1 MLRTCRA
8 VSHKAPQMGRTATPL
23 HTGGGEGGA
32 GAENF
37 PQGASTPVWTLRG
50 WTYTL

>member
-8 VSHKAPQMGRTATPL
+8 VSHEALQMGRAATPL
-23 HTGGGEGGA
+23 HRGGGAGGA

-37 PQGASTPVWTLRG
+37 PRGASTPVWTLSG
-50 WTYTL
+50 WTYSL